1 LIGACAPARRN
12 IKQRAAG
19 RARREMARF
28 GVEDIDAL
36 VARGAGDAGALREI
50 RRALERG
57 EVVSASERDY
67 VLRLMAAHM
76 GPGPRA
82 PRPPGAARAEPRRA
96 RRGPRSLLGAARARA
111 ARRPSR
117 RAAIV
122 AAVAVAAIVSVA
134 FSAQWAGGGAP
145 EAPPPPAAALLTDRL
160 SYAPGDVI
168 VISGRAEP
176 GAEVSLSIVGPG
188 GPVWSGTAVA
198 RADGSYSAMEFAG
211 GADWVEGAEHSAV
224 ATGAGVNAS
233 AAFAYGAPP

>member
-1 LIGACAPARRN
+1 V
-12 IKQRAAG
+12 
-19 RARREMARF
+19 ARF

-82 PRPPGAARAEPRRA
+82 PAPAPPEPARAGK
-96 RRGPRSLLGAARARA
+96 RRGGLRPLLGAARSRVT
-111 ARRPSR
+111 RRPSR
-117 RAAIV
+117 RGAVI
-122 AAVAVAAIVSVA
+122 AAVAVAAVVSVA
-134 FSAQWAGGGAP
+134 ISAQWSGGEVP
-145 EAPPPPAAALLTDRL
+145 EVPPPPAAALLTDRL

-176 GAEVSLSIVGPG
+176 GTEVSLSIVGPG

-211 GADWVEGAEHSAV
+211 GAGWVEGAEHSAV
-224 ATGAGVNAS
+224 ASGAGVNAS
-233 AAFAYGAPP
+233 AAFAYGAAP

>member
-1 LIGACAPARRN
+1 
-12 IKQRAAG
+12 
-19 RARREMARF
+19 MARF
-28 GVEDIDAL
+28 GVKDIDAL

-67 VLRLMAAHM
+67 VMRLMAAHM
-76 GPGPRA
+76 GPGLRVPA
-82 PRPPGAARAEPRRA
+82 PSPPPPGASRAGPRRA
-96 RRGPRSLLGAARARA
+96 RRGARGLLAAARARA

-117 RAAIV
+117 RGAII
-122 AAVAVAAIVSVA
+122 AAVGVAVIVSVA
-134 FSAQWAGGGAP
+134 VSAQWAGGGAP
-145 EAPPPPAAALLTDRL
+145 APPPPAAALVTDRQ
-160 SYAPGDVI
+160 SYAPGDVV

-176 GAEVSLSIVGPG
+176 GTEVSLSIVGPG

-211 GADWVEGAEHSAV
+211 GAGWVEGAGHTAV
-224 ATGAGVNAS
+224 AAGAGVNAS